1 MANVDLAVGGSGQS
15 SANNAVATG
24 TAGGPLAANVTY
36 AKPAALVIHQITS
49 DQLTALES
57 SRTPG
62 LSEAKWA
69 MVAGALVAA
78 VPSLHALSEAYGG
91 KESHGLTVWGFGE
104 VFLFVVCAV
113 IAITLQIVGR
123 RQKHTLMEIIRT
135 VRGS

>member
-1 MANVDLAVGGSGQS
+1 MAIVDLAVGGSGQS
-15 SANNAVATG
+15 PANNAVAIG

-36 AKPAALVIHQITS
+36 AQPAALVIHQITS
-49 DQLTALES
+49 HQLSALEN

-69 MVAGALVAA
+69 MVAGALVSA
-78 VPSLHALSEAYGG
+78 VQSLHAVSEAYGG
-91 KESHGLTVWGFGE
+91 REPHGLTVWGFGE
-104 VFLFVVCAV
+104 VLLCVVCTV

-123 RQKHTLMEIIRT
+123 RQKHSFTEIIRS